1 MSDTFDVRFS
11 FRGEAVGKMR
21 NEVRVVSTAPTS
33 GGTYDIATDEG
44 SVHGGDATAPTPLH
58 YFTAALAG
66 CLMTQVRAFARRMGV
81 QLDGLVVEGTTA
93 WLGHL
98 DSPAPYWT
106 EPVRFDLEVHVDSPS
121 PTEDVVALVE
131 AAKKGCFVEQT
142 LARGVAVGHRV
153 VHGGTVRQLE
163 DDAA

>member
-1 MSDTFDVRFS
+1 MSDTFDVQFS

-21 NEVRVVSTAPTS
+21 NEVHVVSTAPRS
-33 GGTYDIATDEG
+33 GGTFDIATDEG
-44 SVHGGDATAPTPLH
+44 PAHGGDATAPTPLH

-66 CLMTQVRAFARRMGV
+66 CLMTQVRAFAKRLGV

-98 DSPAPYWT
+98 TSPAPYWT
-106 EPVRFDLEVHVDSPS
+106 EPVRFDLQVHVDSPAS
-121 PTEDVVALVE
+121 TDEVVALVE

-142 LARGVAVGHRV
+142 LARGVTVGHTV
-153 VHGGTVRQLE
+153 VHGEAVRQLHE
-163 DDAA
+163 AAA